1 MRIPEIL
8 QGESRTRL
16 LQGAAAGAIVTLL
29 IGFQTLGWTLGSTA
43 DKMAADQSRTAV
55 AAALA
60 PVCVTKFQ
68 QAEARS
74 VNLVEFNKE
83 SPWMRG
89 RFIQK
94 GGWSEFPG
102 HAQSSSDIA
111 DACAKLLD
119 GAKT

>member
-1 MRIPEIL
+1 MQIPEIL

-16 LQGAAAGAIVTLL
+16 LQGAAVGAIVTLFV
-29 IGFQTLGWTLGSTA
+29 GFQALGWTLGSTA
-43 DKMAADQSRTAV
+43 NKMATDQSRDAV
-55 AAALA
+55 TAALA

-68 QAEARS
+68 QAEAVSLNR
-74 VNLVEFNKE
+74 VEFNKE

-102 HAQSSSDIA
+102 QTQSSSDIA

-119 GAKT
+119 TAKT